1 MSARPGAGLSA
12 WYNLTDSRYWGC
24 LALGFLK
31 KIWLPFLTLL
41 GIGLAIA
48 VPLFLEVFTD
58 DLSSSDKI
66 VITVLQAILAAI
78 GASIVLILAYIF
90 IAAGIP
96 KFLKAVR
103 VWITLKTVRKAVE
116 SQTGTVQIS
125 GITPIE
131 NNVGIGLSVGL
142 QDGVF
147 PGQRF
152 VVLNTAN
159 QEKWGVLEVSE
170 VWDRYCV
177 CSVSDRTN
185 PEFWDNLD
193 SRIRSDAAPP
203 GGVTIR
209 REIPEEALYDWLQ
222 RILKSWRG

>member
-1 MSARPGAGLSA
+1 M
-12 WYNLTDSRYWGC
+12 
-24 LALGFLK
+24 ALGFLK

-48 VPLFLEVFTD
+48 VPLFLAVFTD
-58 DLSSSDKI
+58 DLSSNNKI

-90 IAAGIP
+90 IASGIP
-96 KFLKAVR
+96 KFVKAVR
-103 VWITLKTVRKAVE
+103 VWITLKTVTKAVE

-152 VVLNTAN
+152 VVFNTAN

-170 VWDRYCV
+170 VWDRSCV

-193 SRIRSDAAPP
+193 SRIRSDASPP

-209 REIPEEALYDWLQ
+209 REIPEEDLYDWLQ

>member
-1 MSARPGAGLSA
+1 M
-12 WYNLTDSRYWGC
+12 
-24 LALGFLK
+24 ALGFLK

-96 KFLKAVR
+96 KFVKAVR
-103 VWITLKTVRKAVE
+103 VWITLKTVTKAVE

-147 PGQRF
+147 LGQRF

-159 QEKWGVLEVSE
+159 QEK
-170 VWDRYCV
+170 
-177 CSVSDRTN
+177 
-185 PEFWDNLD
+185 
-193 SRIRSDAAPP
+193 
-203 GGVTIR
+203 
-209 REIPEEALYDWLQ
+209 
-222 RILKSWRG
+222 

>member
-1 MSARPGAGLSA
+1 MSARPGTGLSA
-12 WYNLTDSRYWGC
+12 WYNLLDSRYWGC

-48 VPLFLEVFTD
+48 VPLFLAVFTD
-58 DLSSSDKI
+58 DLSSNNKI

-90 IAAGIP
+90 IVAGIP
-96 KFLKAVR
+96 KFVKEVR
-103 VWITLKTVRKAVE
+103 VWITLKTVRNAVE
-116 SQTGTVQIS
+116 SQMGAVKAS
-125 GITPIE
+125 GITPVE
-131 NNVGIGLSVGL
+131 DDVGIGLSVGL

-152 VVLNTAN
+152 VVFNTAN

-170 VWDRYCV
+170 VWDRSCV

-193 SRIRSDAAPP
+193 RRMRSDAASPQ
-203 GGVTIR
+203 GVTIR
-209 REIPEEALYDWLQ
+209 REIPEEVLYDWLQ